1 MKIGQD
7 QKIAPSPCLSCGKLL
22 DACTAVDADGG
33 PSPGDFTV
41 CISCG
46 HLMAF
51 ADDLTLRE
59 LTGHEMHAVAGDR
72 RIIAVQNARKAL
84 KEKPAA

>member
-1 MKIGQD
+1 MKVGQD
-7 QKIAPSPCLSCGKLL
+7 QKIAASPCLSCGKML
-22 DACTAVDADGG
+22 DGCTAVDADGG
-33 PSPGDFTV
+33 PCPGDFTV

-59 LTGHEMHAVAGDR
+59 LTSEEMHAIAGDK
-72 RIIAVQNARKAL
+72 RIIAVQQARKAL
-84 KEKPAA
+84 KERAPA

>member
-1 MKIGQD
+1 MKIGTHQR
-7 QKIAPSPCLSCGKLL
+7 ISPSPCLSCGKQL
-22 DACTAVDADGG
+22 DGCTAVDADGG

-51 ADDLTLRE
+51 ADDLTLQE
-59 LTGHEMHAVAGDR
+59 LNDEEMHAIVSASRASALPVATCR
-72 RIIAVQNARKAL
+72 
-84 KEKPAA
+84 P